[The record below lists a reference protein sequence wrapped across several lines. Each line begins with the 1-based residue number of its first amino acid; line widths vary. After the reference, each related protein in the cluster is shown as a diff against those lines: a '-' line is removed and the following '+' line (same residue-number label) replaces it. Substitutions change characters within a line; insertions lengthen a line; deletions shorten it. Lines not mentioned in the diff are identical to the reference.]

1 MDMFD
6 LTGRVA
12 LITGGNGG
20 IGLGIAQ
27 GLAEAGAAVC
37 LAARNEDKSRAAVEG
52 LTRGG
57 SRAMAVTCDVND
69 PSSVADAI
77 NATVGELGG
86 LDILVNNAG
95 TNRRANEP
103 QELSMEDWRLV
114 VDTNLTSLHIVS
126 TAAFPHLKASTGG
139 KVINIGSMMSV
150 LATGY
155 APAYAASKG
164 GVVQYSKSLAVGWGR
179 YNIQVNCI
187 LPGWVHTDM
196 TAAFLEMFPERRQV
210 IVDRTPAGRWADP
223 GDLAGTAVFLA
234 SRASDFVTGASIP
247 VDGGYLV
254 Q

>member
-1 MDMFD
+1 MEMFD

-20 IGLGIAQ
+20 IGLGIAR
-27 GLAEAGAAVC
+27 GLAKAGAAVC
-37 LAARNEDKSRAAVEG
+37 LAARDEEKSRAAVDG
-52 LTRGG
+52 LTSDG
-57 SRAMAVTCDVND
+57 SQAIAVKCDVND
-69 PSSVADAI
+69 PSSVVDAI
-77 NATVGELGG
+77 DAAVSEFGG

-95 TNRRANEP
+95 ANRRANEP
-103 QELSMEDWRLV
+103 HELSMDDWRLV
-114 VDTNLTSLHIVS
+114 VDTNLNSLHIVS

-150 LATGY
+150 FATGY

-164 GVVQYSKSLAVGWGR
+164 GVVQYTKALAVGWGR
-179 YNIQVNCI
+179 YDIQVNCI

-196 TAAFLEMFPERRQV
+196 TGAFLKMFPEREQV
-210 IVDRTPAGRWADP
+210 IIDRTPAGRWADP
-223 GDLAGTAVFLA
+223 VDLAGTAVFLA
-234 SRASDFVTGASIP
+234 SRASEFVTGASIP

>member
-37 LAARNEDKSRAAVEG
+37 LAARNEDKSRAAIEG
-52 LTRGG
+52 LTGNG

-126 TAAFPHLKASTGG
+126 TAAFPH
-139 KVINIGSMMSV
+139 
-150 LATGY
+150 
-155 APAYAASKG
+155 
-164 GVVQYSKSLAVGWGR
+164 
-179 YNIQVNCI
+179 
-187 LPGWVHTDM
+187 
-196 TAAFLEMFPERRQV
+196 
-210 IVDRTPAGRWADP
+210 
-223 GDLAGTAVFLA
+223 
-234 SRASDFVTGASIP
+234 
-247 VDGGYLV
+247 
-254 Q
+254 